1 MFKNKIKIAGIILS
15 LGLAWSLAEGVKSIA
30 SDKNAAEKNAIATES
45 NANCEKHMADCAKH
59 DKADCP
65 KHSDADCP
73 KGKDCP
79 KGSQCHKH
87 GMKGKAK
94 SGVHEEHAAA
104 DAKTET
110 PSVKAEESVKAKP
123 PL

>member
-59 DKADCP
+59 DQ
-65 KHSDADCP
+65 ADCP